1 MEIYS
6 VLCACNVFVEPVNEV
21 ADMIWVI
28 VIVALLLIVTE
39 LFSLTKVSS
48 QSDIAAVK
56 QFEEWLNE
64 KYGKIND
71 D

>member
-1 MEIYS
+1 
-6 VLCACNVFVEPVNEV
+6 
-21 ADMIWVI
+21 MIWVI